1 MLSLFELF
9 TFRVKKQRCSWIFE
23 LNNINTQWREGW
35 ELSILSFFFF
45 LVLDLNNVVDW
56 IWI

>member
-1 MLSLFELF
+1 M
-9 TFRVKKQRCSWIFE
+9 
-23 LNNINTQWREGW
+23 EGR
-35 ELSILSFFFF
+35 LGAVNSVLFFFF